1 MENITDTI
9 KPVYNSLVLE
19 AICLIFHLDL
29 RFKST
34 SLHILQTLKNRHA
47 QAYANVKSVQRGGG
61 IGGEIFS
68 QLKTYLIFD
77 PDES

>member
-1 MENITDTI
+1 MSPDWSCTLLVHNRTCCGKYHWYI

-19 AICLIFHLDL
+19 AIGLIFHLEL

-47 QAYANVKSVQRGGG
+47 QAYANVKSVQRGGV
-61 IGGEIFS
+61 
-68 QLKTYLIFD
+68 
-77 PDES
+77 